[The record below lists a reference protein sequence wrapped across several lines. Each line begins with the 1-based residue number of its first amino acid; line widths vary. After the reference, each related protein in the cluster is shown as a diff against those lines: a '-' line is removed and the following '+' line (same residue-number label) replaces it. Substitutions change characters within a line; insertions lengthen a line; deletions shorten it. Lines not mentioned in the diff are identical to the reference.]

1 MDVIGGMTAP
11 SPARRALDVGGGLL
25 ALVVLSPLLAAVA
38 LLVRVTSRGPALFRQ
53 QRVGEGGSVFT
64 LYKFR
69 SMHWGSGGPEVTAEC
84 DPRVTPLGGLI
95 RRTKV
100 DELPQLLN
108 LVRGDMTL
116 VGPRPETV
124 ALARRYP
131 AECRWVLAYRPGLTG
146 PVQLGSRELAAPPD
160 GERDPEAYY
169 LDVLV
174 PRRVA
179 LDAEYL
185 AAPSL
190 LRELALVL
198 RTVLHLLVPIGI
210 ARTDIARTDTAST
223 RVAPTGSVSRM
234 T

>member
-1 MDVIGGMTAP
+1 MTP
-11 SPARRALDVGGGLL
+11 TSPARRAMDVGCGLL
-25 ALVVLSPLLAAVA
+25 ALAALSPLLVAVA
-38 LLVRVTSRGPALFRQ
+38 LLVRVTSRGPALYRQ
-53 QRVGEGGSVFT
+53 QRVGEGGTVFT

-69 SMHWGSGGPEVTAEC
+69 SMRWRSEGPEVTSEA

-124 ALARRYP
+124 GLARRYP

-146 PVQLGSRELAAPPD
+146 PVQLGPRELAAPPD

-179 LDAEYL
+179 LDAEFL

-190 LRELALVL
+190 LRELALLL
-198 RTVLHLLVPIGI
+198 RT
-210 ARTDIARTDTAST
+210 ARYLMAPAKVASPSG
-223 RVAPTGSVSRM
+223 RSRG
-234 T
+234 